1 MNTRKSLVGGWA
13 CAVLITALWAAPAV
27 AQDATEPTPGPK
39 CDTASSVDRVVAVVG
54 DAPVLSSQVDEE
66 LYAQRAQGHEVPTD
80 PAALRAACQSVI
92 SSIIDVELLVQQAER
107 DTSIKVTEQ
116 EIADGVSEQI
126 KTVRGKFTS
135 ELDYRAELRKA
146 GFGTPEEYRRWLTD
160 QQRRASLQNRLLAK
174 LKDEKKLTPVPPTER
189 EMKDY
194 FDKQKDQLGHRPA
207 TVSFRQFAVGPAP
220 SPAAKQVAKARADSL
235 VLELRKGADFAAA
248 AKRFSM
254 DPSTKD
260 QGGELN
266 WFRRGLMVPEFERV
280 AFALKPGVISDA
292 VESPFGYHII
302 QVERIQPAEVQ
313 ARHILLMPEVTQAEA
328 DSAAALAQELRTLVM
343 KGASFDSIQR
353 LHRDPDVEP
362 TAQEVAVSQLPPEYQ
377 TGVGAADSGTYVPV
391 FSLAGATETRKK
403 YVVLQVTGRQ
413 TEGDVRYEDVKD
425 QIRARL
431 SEELAVRRYLD
442 RLRGATYVEIRT

>member
-1 MNTRKSLVGGWA
+1 
-13 CAVLITALWAAPAV
+13 
-27 AQDATEPTPGPK
+27 
-39 CDTASSVDRVVAVVG
+39 VVAVVG
-54 DAPVLSSQVDEE
+54 DAPILSSQVDEE

-80 PAALRAACQSVI
+80 PAALHAACQQVI
-92 SSIIDVELLVQQAER
+92 SSIIDVELMVQQAER

-116 EIADGVSEQI
+116 EIADGVADQV

-160 QQRRASLQNRLLAK
+160 QQRRAALQNRLLAK
-174 LKDEKKLTPVPPTER
+174 LREEKKLIPVPPTER
-189 EMKDY
+189 EMRDY
-194 FDKQKDQLGHRPA
+194 FDKQKEQLGHRPA
-207 TVSFRQFAVGPAP
+207 TVSFRQFAVTPIP
-220 SPAAKQVAKARADSL
+220 SAAAKAVAKARADSI
-235 VLELRKGADFAAA
+235 VAELRKGGDFAAA
-248 AKRFSM
+248 ARRFSM

-280 AFALKPGVISDA
+280 AFSLKPGVISDA

-302 QVERIQPAEVQ
+302 QVERVQPAEVQ
-313 ARHILLMPEVTQAEA
+313 ARHILLMPEVTKEEA
-328 DSAAALAQELRTLVM
+328 DSAAALAEDFRTRVV
-343 KGASFDSIQR
+343 KGASFDSLQR

-362 TAQEVAVSQLPPEYQ
+362 IGQDVAVSQLPPEYQ
-377 TGVGAADSGTYVPV
+377 AGVGTADTGTVVPV
-391 FSLAGATETRKK
+391 FTLPGASETRKK
-403 YVVLQVTGRQ
+403 YIILQVTGRQ

-425 QIRARL
+425 QIRERL
-431 SEELAVRRYLD
+431 AQELSIRRYLD